1 MKAYVNIQN
10 EQEIDVLIKNLKN
23 KKATIITSID
33 ELKKSNISVNEL
45 DLVAI
50 NFNSFENYLNKNI
63 ELDTLLENIDI
74 ENATLLRTAAKN
86 YEKTIVITDRK
97 DFNIELDEIN
107 LQKRQELALKAF
119 LNNSK
124 YDLFCG

>member
-74 ENATLLRTAAKN
+74 ENAMEEYLWA
-86 YEKTIVITDRK
+86 
-97 DFNIELDEIN
+97 
-107 LQKRQELALKAF
+107 
-119 LNNSK
+119 
-124 YDLFCG
+124 